1 METAPSIIVC
11 IILLFAIIGIV
22 ASIMYSFN
30 QFTKKGKYNNTII
43 LSSDMKYVPT
53 STPYEDLWKQ
63 AKLSSY
69 LDMDFVD
76 FHRIEFPV
84 EKGSNE
90 SAYRDALI
98 KVLNKGKQGL
108 SPLTVSSIRDDTE
121 IRKFYIG
128 LTMPNQSVE
137 YRIKIAETLYDYIR
151 LNKIPTLNKEV

>member
-1 METAPSIIVC
+1 MKLATIPIIANKSIIH
-11 IILLFAIIGIV
+11 
-22 ASIMYSFN
+22 
-30 QFTKKGKYNNTII
+30 TII

-121 IRKFYIG
+121 IRKFCIG

-137 YRIKIAETLYDYIR
+137 YRIKIAETSSSPNNQKQHSMSQKHSLSFER
-151 LNKIPTLNKEV
+151 LNTHI